1 MKILGDQSKEI
12 QDKMAND
19 EIDIQMSDEED
30 EVQGAEKIEELIQ
43 EEQEAIDRL
52 QDSEEVK

>member
-1 MKILGDQSKEI
+1 
-12 QDKMAND
+12 MAND